1 MDDFLIYSGY
11 IILLFNLFL
20 YLFSFSRKGKVN
32 IFFISYLAF
41 LVLVQ
46 FSMEVMF
53 HMGKNNLFFTNVY
66 FIGQM
71 VVLGLFYYSILK
83 SESQKKFVLWSLSLA
98 LLVLII
104 QYIFD
109 HTQFLKFNL
118 LEITIT
124 SLLVVI
130 FGLLHFYNML
140 TDKKEYYYFTIGVVF
155 YLLTSTVLFLVGNL
169 TIGLTEELKL
179 MSWRLNA
186 FFIIIYYLIILLEWK
201 VSFMPKKKIN
211 IN

>member
-1 MDDFLIYSGY
+1 
-11 IILLFNLFL
+11 
-20 YLFSFSRKGKVN
+20 
-32 IFFISYLAF
+32 
-41 LVLVQ
+41 
-46 FSMEVMF
+46 
-53 HMGKNNLFFTNVY
+53 MGKNNLFFTNVY